1 MSGFHYPGPGQAH
14 DSRLATQGALNSRAA
29 LFSATVALILG
40 GLKGYAA
47 WRTGSIA
54 MLGSLADTG
63 LDLIASLV
71 TLFAVRFA
79 AQPADF
85 EHRFGH
91 GKAEALAAL
100 FQVALISAAAVAII
114 VRSVSRFGDGS
125 EPSEAAYGIGVS
137 LFAIALTFALL
148 AYQAHVLRRTGSIA
162 IKADNVHYKSDLALN
177 GSVILALALESRLH
191 WHGADALFGV
201 GIGLWLGWSAW
212 STASHAIDQLMD
224 KEWPLQKRA
233 HFLAVASK
241 HPELIGIHDLRTR
254 TSGTHDFV
262 QFHMWVDPGM
272 TVAQAHEVMD
282 EVEAK
287 LRAEFPGLDILI
299 HPDPEGH
306 VDRDDPIAA
315 RPAEDV
321 VADLKAAGE

>member
-1 MSGFHYPGPGQAH
+1 MSGFHYPGQGHARDRH
-14 DSRLATQGALNSRAA
+14 LASQGALNSLAA
-29 LFSATVALILG
+29 LFSATVAVILG
-40 GLKGYAA
+40 GLKAYAT

-63 LDLIASLV
+63 LDLVASLV

-79 AQPADF
+79 AQPADH

-100 FQVALISAAAVAII
+100 FQVALISAAALAII
-114 VRSVSRFGDGS
+114 VRSVSRIGGG

-148 AYQAHVLRRTGSIA
+148 AYQAHVLRKTGSVA

-177 GSVILALALESRLH
+177 GSVIVALAMEGYLH

-224 KEWPLQKRA
+224 KEWPLEKRE
-233 HFLAVASK
+233 HFLEVASK

-254 TSGTHDFV
+254 TSGAHDFV
-262 QFHMWVDPGM
+262 QFHMWVDPRM

-282 EVEAK
+282 EVETK

-306 VDRDDPIAA
+306 VDRGDPIAA